1 MPVVEYIAPID
12 KTAVPAD
19 LMNEIVS
26 RWELNLKGARDVI
39 YARLM
44 KKIPDETAF
53 RDRIADASSD
63 VWETFVSPYY
73 PNSDFI
79 KLKQRV
85 KLAAAFPRWQSA
97 VITAFQPGGIFETN
111 VTAKRDRMYQ
121 AVYTLAGVGARHLG
135 WGPIYKAVG
144 AITGDL
150 RITRYIGANET
161 LTGTP
166 FSAFPSG
173 VVKFVRANLVPLLT
187 QGAVLALYAIE
198 AGLTTLRDT
207 IINTVNANS
216 DAVVNGLK
224 SPDVVNVYVHLEYD
238 ATTGQLKI
246 HSFAQK

>member
-12 KTAVPAD
+12 KAAVPAE
-19 LMNEIVS
+19 LVNEVIA
-26 RWELNLKGARDVI
+26 RWETNLLGARDVI
-39 YARLM
+39 YARLL
-44 KKIPDETAF
+44 KKIPDEPSF

-63 VWETFVSPYY
+63 VWETFVNPYY
-73 PNSDFI
+73 INADFI

-85 KLAAAFPRWQSA
+85 KLAAAYPRWNAA
-97 VITAFQPGGIFETN
+97 VIAAFSPGGIFETN
-111 VTAKRDRMYQ
+111 VTAKKDRMAQ
-121 AVYTLAGVGARHLG
+121 AIYTLAGVGARHLG

-150 RITRYIGANET
+150 RIVRYIGANET

-166 FSAFPSG
+166 FSAFPAG

-207 IINTVNANS
+207 IIQTVNANS

-224 SPDVVNVYVHLEYD
+224 DPAVVSVYVHLEYD